1 LQIQA
6 ILGLFA
12 LFLNAE
18 SIALFA
24 MLPMITFR
32 SINTDIRRSKNSI
45 ERQNGMKND
54 VMDQRTEEAPQDEC
68 DKRGPGYDN
77 NTRKGW
83 LTGKVQATKMPNYDN
98 SKKWK

>member
-1 LQIQA
+1 
-6 ILGLFA
+6 
-12 LFLNAE
+12 
-18 SIALFA
+18 
-24 MLPMITFR
+24 MP
-32 SINTDIRRSKNSI
+32 K
-45 ERQNGMKND
+45 KND

-77 NTRKGW
+77 NTRQGW